1 MENPNTNEPNIK
13 NKSTDEP
20 TGPTLQQ
27 KSKTGFHFYIG
38 DHGIIIAL
46 AVFWLTLLITNPA
59 FSNFSIYATIIK
71 EGSYF
76 AVCAIGMT
84 FAIISGVFDLSVA
97 SQIALSSVVFTQ
109 IVTKIAPENPILGII
124 LSCLII
130 ITMGVTMGF
139 INGTLVA
146 LLRIPAFITT
156 LAMQMV
162 YRGLAQ
168 LVHDA
173 PVAFATLGKEYQA
186 FTTGAEAIRWEPGGF
201 EVFFGRGFGFTR
213 ILQLPLFFYIMVILA
228 IVGTIILRKTGLG
241 RRILAIGN
249 SREAAR
255 ISGINI
261 PRTQITT
268 FILVGVFTSITAIM
282 MTSHFGSSNY
292 GVPTGTEFTVISAVV
307 LGGTALKGGKGSIL
321 NTVVAAMFIATIS
334 TALTTFG
341 VDNNAHG
348 IFNGIIL
355 VFAFSI
361 NTLRSYADD
370 TLVKYKAR
378 KRLKAVAS
386 EKATE

>member
-1 MENPNTNEPNIK
+1 MIRKNLSKRNNT
-13 NKSTDEP
+13 
-20 TGPTLQQ
+20 GL
-27 KSKTGFHFYIG
+27 HFYIG
-38 DHGIIIAL
+38 DHAIIIAL
-46 AVFWLTLLITNPA
+46 AVFWVVLLITNPA

-71 EGSYF
+71 EASIF
-76 AVCAIGMT
+76 AVCGIGMT

-109 IVTKIAPENPILGII
+109 IVTRIAPDSPGLGII

-130 ITMGVTMGF
+130 IVMGVIMGLV
-139 INGTLVA
+139 NGTLVA

-168 LVHDA
+168 LVNDS
-173 PVAFATLGKEYQA
+173 PVAFATLGADYQA
-186 FTTGAEAIRWEPGGF
+186 FTTGVGGATRWTIGGY
-201 EVFFGRGFGFTR
+201 EWFFGRGFGFTR
-213 ILQLPLFFYIMVILA
+213 IFDLPLFFYCMVILA
-228 IVGTIILRKTGLG
+228 IIGTVILRKTALG
-241 RRILAIGN
+241 RSVLAIGN

-255 ISGINI
+255 IAGINI

-268 FILVGVFTSITAIM
+268 FVLVGLFTALTAIM
-282 MTSHFGSSNY
+282 MTSHQGSSNY
-292 GVPTGTEFTVISAVV
+292 GVPKGTEFTVISAVV

-341 VDNNAHG
+341 VNNNAHG
-348 IFNGIIL
+348 IFNGVIL

-361 NTLRSYADD
+361 NTIRSYADD
-370 TLVKYKAR
+370 AMVKYKAR
-378 KRLKAVAS
+378 RAAR
-386 EKATE
+386 AQPA

>member
-1 MENPNTNEPNIK
+1 MK
-13 NKSTDEP
+13 NLSTSEIQ
-20 TGPTLQQ
+20 GPTLPQ

-84 FAIISGVFDLSVA
+84 FAIIMGVFDLSVA

-109 IVTKIAPENPILGII
+109 IVTKIAPSNPILGII
-124 LSCLII
+124 LSCII
-130 ITMGVTMGF
+130 IILMGIAMGF

-173 PVAFATLGKEYQA
+173 PIAFATLGKEYQA
-186 FTTGAEAIRWEPGGF
+186 FTTGAQAIRWEPGGF
-201 EVFFGRGFGFTR
+201 ELFFGRGFGFTR
-213 ILQLPLFFYIMVILA
+213 ILQLPLFFYIMIVLA
-228 IVGTIILRKTGLG
+228 IIGTIILRKSPLG
-241 RRILAIGN
+241 RNILAVGN
-249 SREAAR
+249 SKEAAR

-268 FILVGVFTSITAIM
+268 FILVGVFTAITAIM

-321 NTVVAAMFIATIS
+321 NTIVASMFIATIS

-341 VDNNAHG
+341 VNNNAHG
-348 IFNGIIL
+348 IFNGVIL

-361 NTLRSYADD
+361 NTIRAYADD
-370 TLVKYKAR
+370 ALVKYRAR
-378 KRLKAVAS
+378 KKLQSKVIVEVRNGDG
-386 EKATE
+386 